1 MDQPPLD
8 PADGPIALIMVPTRE
23 LAVQIHN
30 ECNKFV
36 KATNIRSACVYGG
49 AGVKHQIGD
58 LKRGAEVVVCTP
70 GRMIDVLCANKGRV
84 TNLKRVT
91 YLVLDEADRMFDMG
105 FVCLINFL
113 SSYLSSFSPY
123 LSYFVNVNST
133 HFYKEPQITRIIQNI
148 RPGRQTV
155 LFSATFP
162 RSVEV
167 AARRILI
174 KPGLTFFNSLSL
186 VYFF

>member
-1 MDQPPLD
+1 MLVYNLDNTLVILLIFFLGSGKTLAYLLPMFRHIMDQPPLEFS
-8 PADGPIALIMVPTRE
+8 DGPIALIMVPTRE
-23 LAVQIHN
+23 LAVQIHT

-49 AGVKHQIGD
+49 AGVKLQIGD

-105 FVCLINFL
+105 FVCFF
-113 SSYLSSFSPY
+113 SF
-123 LSYFVNVNST
+123 
-133 HFYKEPQITRIIQNI
+133 
-148 RPGRQTV
+148 
-155 LFSATFP
+155 
-162 RSVEV
+162 
-167 AARRILI
+167 
-174 KPGLTFFNSLSL
+174 FF
-186 VYFF
+186 